1 MQGNPYS
8 TSSDHYQ
15 KLKKKLLLIRPWYII
30 IINVINQILSMDAS
44 MREFYERKIQR
55 LELENIEL
63 QEKVYCR
70 PGDEFKLKYEL
81 LLEKLA

>member
-1 MQGNPYS
+1 
-8 TSSDHYQ
+8 
-15 KLKKKLLLIRPWYII
+15 
-30 IINVINQILSMDAS
+30 MDAS

-81 LLEKLA
+81 LLEKLAQENEVRENKRTMEMGAQERSINELNEKW